1 MYCSGVAST
10 CRQPAKTASY
20 FPINKYGTEWSE
32 LVGSHESNTFTLD
45 STHIHLISDRSN
57 FTTPQFYNSFT
68 RGHFTTSHLPG
79 SEVSAPKFSLCLPV
93 PFTRLPFHLVCVK
106 NLCRLS
112 PIPFLPERKLH
123 EPVSLPSSP
132 PSSSTPSPPFIQT
145 RTYLRTR
152 TCSPS

>member
-32 LVGSHESNTFTLD
+32 LVGSQESNTFTLD
-45 STHIHLISDRSN
+45 STHIHLISARSN

-93 PFTRLPFHLVCVK
+93 PFTRLPFHLVCEHFVDCHQFPVFQRESCK
-106 NLCRLS
+106 SRCLCPARL
-112 PIPFLPERKLH
+112 LPPL
-123 EPVSLPSSP
+123 LPLPLSSKP
-132 PSSSTPSPPFIQT
+132 GHT
-145 RTYLRTR
+145 
-152 TCSPS
+152 